1 MNSIHYVKWE
11 GKKGQAGLQGN
22 ACSKW
27 DVGGLRRWRSLMS
40 PRGAAWPKARVIESL
55 GMAFGVGKVLLSPV
69 RAEMGKTLRLAVS
82 WKALGFEV
90 PLCYF
95 LVV

>member
-22 ACSKW
+22 ACSKR
-27 DVGGLRRWRSLMS
+27 DVEGLRRWRSLMS

-55 GMAFGVGKVLLSPV
+55 GMAFGLARSCCPQSLMRWVKHRGWLFHGRLLALESPS
-69 RAEMGKTLRLAVS
+69 AT
-82 WKALGFEV
+82 F
-90 PLCYF
+90 
-95 LVV
+95 